1 MNRQMNSQ
9 MTRHMTTH
17 MTTHMSKQMT
27 EQMTSQAPRHIQWTW
42 LFLLFIS
49 SLLLSG
55 CNSMRIIES
64 QVQTSTQWPAG
75 TASQSATPATAF
87 FRHDRL
93 PADANSLQAGWAE
106 VELEA
111 ALKPLGWTRNDI
123 EAQYSIWIGV
133 RAAEFIADP
142 WGRPVRSPWVNR
154 FNMSI
159 GTGYR
164 PHGVGFGLGWGVGM
178 NTGMRAG
185 FPPPS
190 GYAQEVSIIIRDLK
204 TSNVVYQTKAS
215 HEGPWSDHPNILRA
229 MIAAALQGFPNP
241 SQPNRRVDTT
251 IAR

>member
-1 MNRQMNSQ
+1 MNRQLTSLISRPMNWVWLVL
-9 MTRHMTTH
+9 MAV
-17 MTTHMSKQMT
+17 
-27 EQMTSQAPRHIQWTW
+27 TS
-42 LFLLFIS
+42 LF
-49 SLLLSG
+49 LSG

-64 QVQTSTQWPAG
+64 QVQTSTQWLTGTSSQTTPA
-75 TASQSATPATAF
+75 ATAF

-123 EAQYSIWIGV
+123 EAQYSIWIDV

-142 WGRPVRSPWVNR
+142 WGRPVRSPWFNR

-215 HEGPWSDHPNILRA
+215 HDGPWSDHQNILRA
-229 MIAAALQGFPNP
+229 MIAVALQGFPNP
-241 SQPNRRVDTT
+241 SPPNRRVDTT

>member
-1 MNRQMNSQ
+1 MKRQLNS
-9 MTRHMTTH
+9 HIHSHIHTH
-17 MTTHMSKQMT
+17 IHS
-27 EQMTSQAPRHIQWTW
+27 QMTSQMPRHIQWAW
-42 LFLLFIS
+42 LFLLAMT

-64 QVQTSTQWPAG
+64 QVQTSTQWPTG
-75 TASQSATPATAF
+75 TNSQTTTPATAF

-93 PADANSLQAGWAE
+93 PADVNSLQAGWAE

-123 EAQYSIWIGV
+123 EAQYSVWIGV

-164 PHGVGFGLGWGVGM
+164 PNGPGLGVGWGVGWGVGM

-204 TSNVVYQTKAS
+204 TSNVVYQTKAA
-215 HEGPWSDHPNILRA
+215 HEGPWSDHQNILRV
-229 MIAAALQGFPNP
+229 MIVAALQGFPNP
-241 SQPNRRVDTT
+241 SAPNRRVDTT

>member
-1 MNRQMNSQ
+1 MNRQLDSHIYSQ
-9 MTRHMTTH
+9 TTLQTTPRMTAKMTAEVTAQMPRHMH
-17 MTTHMSKQMT
+17 W
-27 EQMTSQAPRHIQWTW
+27 AW
-42 LFLLFIS
+42 LFLLAMSI
-49 SLLLSG
+49 LLLSG

-64 QVQTSTQWPAG
+64 QVQTSTQWPTG
-75 TASQSATPATAF
+75 TASQFAAPAKAF

-93 PADANSLQAGWAE
+93 PADVNSLQAGWAE

-123 EAQYSIWIGV
+123 EAQYSVWIGV

-142 WGRPVRSPWVNR
+142 WGRPVRSPWFNR
-154 FNMSI
+154 FNMNI

-164 PHGVGFGLGWGVGM
+164 PNSVGLGVGWGVGM
-178 NTGMRAG
+178 NTGMRPI

-204 TSNVVYQTKAS
+204 TSNVVYQTKAA
-215 HEGPWSDHPNILRA
+215 HDGPWSDHQNILRV
-229 MIAAALQGFPNP
+229 MIGAALQGFPNP
-241 SQPNRRVDTT
+241 SAPNRRVDTT

>member
-1 MNRQMNSQ
+1 MNRQLTSLISRPMNWVWLVL
-9 MTRHMTTH
+9 MAV
-17 MTTHMSKQMT
+17 
-27 EQMTSQAPRHIQWTW
+27 TS
-42 LFLLFIS
+42 LF
-49 SLLLSG
+49 LSG

-64 QVQTSTQWPAG
+64 QVQTSTQWLTGTSSQTTPA
-75 TASQSATPATAF
+75 ATAF

-123 EAQYSIWIGV
+123 EAQYSIWIDV

-154 FNMSI
+154 FHMSI

-215 HEGPWSDHPNILRA
+215 HDGPWSDHQNILRA

-241 SQPNRRVDTT
+241 SPPNRRVDTT

>member
-1 MNRQMNSQ
+1 MNRQIIGPF
-9 MTRHMTTH
+9 
-17 MTTHMSKQMT
+17 
-27 EQMTSQAPRHIQWTW
+27 ARHIRWGW
-42 LFLLFIS
+42 LFSLTLS

-55 CNSMRIIES
+55 CSSMRVIES
-64 QVQTSTQWPAG
+64 QVQTNTQWPTVIASQTAG
-75 TASQSATPATAF
+75 TAKAH
-87 FRHDRL
+87 FRLDRL
-93 PADANSLQAGWAE
+93 PADVNNLQAGWAE

-111 ALKPLGWTRNDI
+111 ALAPLGWTRNDI
-123 EAQYSIWIGV
+123 QAQYTIWIGV

-154 FNMSI
+154 FNFSV

-164 PHGVGFGLGWGVGM
+164 PHGLGWGVGM

-190 GYAQEVSIIIRDLK
+190 GYAQEVSIIIRDLQ
-204 TSNVVYQTKAS
+204 TSNVVYQTKAV
-215 HEGPWSDHPNILRA
+215 HEGPWTDHQNIWRA

-241 SQPNRRVDTT
+241 PVLNRRVDTS